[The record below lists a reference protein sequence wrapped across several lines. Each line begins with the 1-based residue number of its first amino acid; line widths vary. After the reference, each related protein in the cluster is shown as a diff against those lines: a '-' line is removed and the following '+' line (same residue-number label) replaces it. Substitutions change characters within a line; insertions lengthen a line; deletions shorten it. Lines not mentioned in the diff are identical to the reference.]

1 LLKFSSIV
9 SRVFLLFI
17 CFTALPCRA
26 DSLDYRD
33 VITDSIGYCASLRV
47 KSEDV
52 FISDAQY
59 RSNFA
64 ALYPVVTLGGRAE
77 RYENIDNRD
86 NTTINTIDNEVVG
99 GYDSAWRSSVSLSG
113 QYAVSNWYKKI
124 YETGYYKKLKDTSI
138 HECEAEVKKTIR
150 DVTDIFRSVA
160 ESKIKLMYAREI
172 LSRLNEIFRMK
183 QAAFTNGQFSHEEV
197 LAAQT
202 DVLNM
207 EKDITGIHKDM
218 RESLEKLSNYTGESY
233 SVDVDI
239 ISLPLSS
246 SLPTPDETEII
257 AQTPEYKARL
267 NEIEAL
273 RSRKKS
279 VSNNFLPDIS
289 VYGRYDFY
297 NSSPDNMHDSLS
309 DVRATDYSV
318 GLHISLPLFDG
329 GVRKWEREKSF
340 HELKKA
346 QEYARLV
353 FNEKNKDIK
362 TLRVG
367 YAELSKSYS
376 HYKKIK
382 EQYEKIKDI
391 NRKSKVLGER
401 SDLDVIEFEK
411 DALLAERDLKII
423 EHTMAFYEKQLALE
437 LNFNQFAGEYG
448 GNGTCRH

>member
-1 LLKFSSIV
+1 MLKFSSIV
-9 SRVFLLFI
+9 SRVFVLFI
-17 CFTALPCRA
+17 CLTALPCRA
-26 DSLDYRD
+26 DFLDYRD
-33 VITDSIGYCASLRV
+33 VITDSIGYSASLRV

-52 FISDAQY
+52 LISNAQY

-64 ALYPVVTLGGRAE
+64 ALYPVVTLGGRTE

-86 NTTINTIDNEVVG
+86 NTTINTIGNEVVG
-99 GYDSAWRSSVSLSG
+99 GYESAWRSSVSLSG

-124 YETGYYKKLKDTSI
+124 YETGYYEKLKDTSI
-138 HECEAEVKKTIR
+138 RECEAEVKKTIR

-172 LSRLNEIFRMK
+172 LSRLNEISRMK
-183 QAAFTNGQFSHEEV
+183 QEAFTNGQFSHEDV

-202 DVLNM
+202 DVLTM

-218 RESLEKLSNYTGESY
+218 RESLEKLSNYTGKSY

-239 ISLPLSS
+239 IALPLSS

-309 DVRATDYSV
+309 DVRTTDYSV

-362 TLRVG
+362 MLRAG

-382 EQYEKIKDI
+382 EQYAKIKDI

-401 SDLDVIEFEK
+401 SELDIIEFEK

-423 EHTMAFYEKQLALE
+423 EHTMAVYEKQLALE

-448 GNGTCRH
+448 GNGTCQH